1 MKENI
6 TFLPE
11 YNNHPIN
18 TDINKKQGCYEKAL
32 DKIESTFNS
41 MLDQHSK
48 VMVVRF
54 DVRYPNNDNIQC
66 NKNQV
71 YDFTYNLKRSLNREK
86 IGGGH
91 KVDAKLMYVEEQD
104 KSIHKHYHFNVIVNA
119 NAKNK
124 SYPILQK
131 AERLWKKSL
140 GTEQDGL
147 IDFCSSH
154 ENGIIIDKNSDD
166 FNSNYNKA
174 FYQVSYLA
182 KVRGKE
188 NRDKGSWLIKTSR

>member
-11 YNNHPIN
+11 YNNYPIN

-71 YDFTYNLKRSLNREK
+71 YDFSYNLKGLL
-86 IGGGH
+86 I
-91 KVDAKLMYVEEQD
+91 
-104 KSIHKHYHFNVIVNA
+104 
-119 NAKNK
+119 
-124 SYPILQK
+124 
-131 AERLWKKSL
+131 ERK
-140 GTEQDGL
+140 
-147 IDFCSSH
+147 
-154 ENGIIIDKNSDD
+154 
-166 FNSNYNKA
+166 
-174 FYQVSYLA
+174 
-182 KVRGKE
+182 
-188 NRDKGSWLIKTSR
+188 